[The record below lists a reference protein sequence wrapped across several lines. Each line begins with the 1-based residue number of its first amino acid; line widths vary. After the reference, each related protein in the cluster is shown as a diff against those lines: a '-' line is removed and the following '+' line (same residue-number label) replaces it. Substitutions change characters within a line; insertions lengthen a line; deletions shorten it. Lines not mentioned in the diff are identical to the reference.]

1 MASFSGSGI
10 PLTDAGLNAFLTATG
25 ADQPDLWSV
34 LSVETS
40 GCGFLPDKRPKIL
53 FERHKF
59 HALTGGQYDQSHPDI
74 SQPSAGGY
82 GAAGANQYNRLS
94 EAISLDPDSA
104 LKSASWGIGQI
115 MGLNYQA
122 AGFQDV
128 QTMVDAMVASEDNQ
142 LTAMASFLVFNHLDG
157 PLARQD
163 WTSFALGYNGP
174 NYSGN
179 NYDGLLGQFHARFS
193 AGPLPDL
200 QVRAAQVLLT
210 YKGFDPK
217 GVDGLLGPGT
227 QAAITQ
233 YQAQNGLPAT
243 GQIDDGLMGSLAG

>member
-1 MASFSGSGI
+1 MASFSGSGT
-10 PLTDAGLNAFLTATG
+10 PLTSRGLEAFLTATG

-59 HALTGGQYDQSHPDI
+59 HALTGGKYDQSHPDI

-82 GAAGANQYNRLS
+82 GAAGANQYNRLN

-115 MGLNYQA
+115 MGLNFQA
-122 AGFQDV
+122 AGFSDV
-128 QTMVDAMVASEDNQ
+128 QTMVDAMVDAEDNQ
-142 LTAMASFLVFNHLDG
+142 LAAMASFLISNHLDG

-163 WTSFALGYNGP
+163 WTNFALGYNGP
-174 NYSGN
+174 NYAQN

-200 QVRAAQVLLT
+200 QVRMAQVLLT

-217 GVDGLLGPGT
+217 GIDGLMGGGT
-227 QAAITQ
+227 KAAITQ
-233 YQAQNGLPAT
+233 FQTQVGLPAT
-243 GQIDDGLMGSLAG
+243 GQIDQALLDALAG